1 MKLCISE
8 ACFAHLCTLSVYSEE
23 HSSPELQSSRTAAL
37 LCDCTSLYDVH
48 DPEKRLAALTEV
60 AKQQLDAHLVP
71 AGEEDP
77 EVPEESD
84 HESDLDEDELDLSLP
99 IPEGSRRSA
108 RERTPAKTAGYML
121 NSQHIVMTEDSEA

>member
-1 MKLCISE
+1 MLNLCSW
-8 ACFAHLCTLSVYSEE
+8 LCAIVLVCIPAITYLPCRASVKATVL
-23 HSSPELQSSRTAAL
+23 P
-37 LCDCTSLYDVH
+37 DVFL
-48 DPEKRLAALTEV
+48 RLTR
-60 AKQQLDAHLVP
+60 
-71 AGEEDP
+71 EEDP

-121 NSQHIVMTEDSEA
+121 NSQLLHIVMTEDSEA